1 VSAKIILY
9 ILGFLTKN
17 SQLDYSSHTD
27 QDLIS
32 KFIAGDDAAFK
43 EIYLRYDKP
52 LYLYAYHKLGN
63 KEESRDMVQDVFAWL
78 LNNRSSFDPTTTLSG
93 YLYKSVLNKVY
104 NIYKH
109 KDVLKK
115 YAEEGNKYL
124 DRESTETDFMVR
136 EKDIQAMIDKEISA
150 MPKGMR
156 EVYEMRRTQYLSIK
170 ATAEQLGVAESTVIT
185 QMKRAMKHLRL
196 KLGLLVYLLFV
207 LAQEYF

>member
-1 VSAKIILY
+1 
-9 ILGFLTKN
+9 
-17 SQLDYSSHTD
+17 LDYSSHTD
-27 QDLIS
+27 HELTS
-32 KFIAGDDAAFK
+32 SFIAGDDSAFR

-63 KEESRDMVQDVFAWL
+63 KEESRDIVQDVFAWL
-78 LNNRSSFDPTTTLSG
+78 LNNRNSFDPNTTLSG

-104 NIYKH
+104 NVYKH

-115 YAEEGNKYL
+115 YANDGNRYL
-124 DRESTETDFMVR
+124 DFEATETDFMVR

-156 EVYEMRRTQYLSIK
+156 EVYQMRRNQYLSIK
-170 ATAEQLGVAESTVIT
+170 ETAEQLGVAESTVVT

-196 KLGLLVYLLFV
+196 KLGLLVYLFFV
-207 LAQEYF
+207 IF

>member
-1 VSAKIILY
+1 M
-9 ILGFLTKN
+9 N
-17 SQLDYSSHTD
+17 YSNHTD
-27 QDLIS
+27 HELIS

-63 KEESRDMVQDVFAWL
+63 KEESRDMVQDVFSWL
-78 LNNRSSFDPTTTLSG
+78 LHNRSSFDPNTTLSG

-104 NIYKH
+104 NVYKH

-115 YAEEGNKYL
+115 YAEEGNTYL
-124 DRESTETDFMVR
+124 DRETTETDFMIR
-136 EKDIQAMIDKEISA
+136 EKDIQEMIDKEISA

-156 EVYEMRRTQYLSIK
+156 EVYEMRRSQYLSIK
-170 ATAEQLGVAESTVIT
+170 ATADQLGVAESTVIT

-196 KLGLLVYLLFV
+196 KLGLLIYMVHIFVTQLF
-207 LAQEYF
+207 

>member
-1 VSAKIILY
+1 
-9 ILGFLTKN
+9 
-17 SQLDYSSHTD
+17 LDYSSHTD
-27 QDLIS
+27 QELTS

-52 LYLYAYHKLGN
+52 LFLYAYHKLGN
-63 KEESRDMVQDVFAWL
+63 KEESRDIVQDIFAWL
-78 LNNRSSFDPTTTLSG
+78 LNNRTAFNPETTLSG

-104 NIYKH
+104 NVYKH

-115 YAEEGNKYL
+115 YADEGNKYL
-124 DRESTETDFMVR
+124 DRETNETDFMIR
-136 EKDIQAMIDKEISA
+136 EKDIQAMIDKEISE

-170 ATAEQLGVAESTVIT
+170 ATAETLGVAESTVIT

-196 KLGLLVYLLFV
+196 KLGLLIYV
-207 LAQEYF
+207 LIVFAQEYF